1 MPEAKTLYR
10 IFEHWLPQNTQLA
23 VVREAL
29 HKEDRPSALRSKS
42 GYLHEGEAWVREHRS
57 LLTPVLLRHVDLPDE
72 LIAGLVSDGDILVP
86 SKGSSEQTI
95 VFSVSADAT
104 KERQVHLSF
113 GLTHVA
119 ACSVFLFQ
127 LFIDICAA
135 NQPCGIQMIPPE
147 INLSPGSL
155 QVTVGGGLFSSGLG
169 LLVACA
175 AGLTGTPTAPVMT
188 RVALESAGVV
198 EWVLGWRKAAAE
210 TQKTFAEATKTDA
223 EKRLLELDIRVKEL
237 ELERAKLK
245 GHVVGDQDEF
255 GRSTRVNRRC
265 LESRAESSEVPR
277 NVVQQHAERIELS
290 ESYANHVLNR
300 ALPSARFMKQKMA
313 GIEVKSSISTT
324 PRRRAH
330 GSSS

>member
-10 IFEHWLPQNTQLA
+10 IFEHWLPQDTQLA

-29 HKEDRPSALRSKS
+29 RKEDRPSALRSKS

-57 LLTPVLLRHVDLPDE
+57 LLTPVLLRHVDLSDE
-72 LIAGLVSDGDILVP
+72 LIAGLITDGDMVVP
-86 SKGSSEQTI
+86 PKSSPEQTI
-95 VFSVSADAT
+95 VFALSSDIT
-104 KERQVHLSF
+104 KEQATHLPF
-113 GLTHVA
+113 GLMQIT

-127 LFIDICAA
+127 VFVDICAA
-135 NQPCGIQMIPPE
+135 NQPCGVQILPPE
-147 INLSPGSL
+147 INLSPGSV

-175 AGLTGTPTAPVMT
+175 AGLNGVPTAPVTT
-188 RVALESAGVV
+188 RVALESAEVV

-223 EKRLLELDIRVKEL
+223 ERRLVELDIKLKEL

-245 GHVVGDQDEF
+245 GHLVGDQDEF
-255 GRSTRVNRRC
+255 GRSTRVPRRC
-265 LESRAESSEVPR
+265 LESRAESGEVPR
-277 NVVQQHAERIELS
+277 NIVQQHAERFEMS

-300 ALPSARFMKQKMA
+300 ALPSARLLKQKMA
-313 GIEVKSSISTT
+313 GIDVKPSGIH
-324 PRRRAH
+324 RRRAH
-330 GSSS
+330 GSSM